1 MTVTFYAQDNEFA
14 AATGGNVNYS
24 AGFSRFD
31 YPPNSSRDLIINSQ
45 PGDSDPRLFEVGEV
59 YTVSFS
65 GNGGATITNATI
77 IRSDYTTQDDGTP
90 IEGNEGAIVFE
101 GLDENGDLTQVVW
114 SPNFDL
120 ETWYFDNFTG
130 GGSPPGFYTQDQD
143 AGQSAQFALPEVRI
157 GLIPGAGGAVR
168 LPVSVP
174 RVRANEILL
183 TGKPF
188 GADDAASWGVINR
201 VVPDGTA
208 LTAAQ
213 DMARDIASNAPLAV
227 RHTLAIAN
235 AAHIGNDAAHWC
247 ENDRIITEIGKTA
260 DAAEGAR
267 AFIEKRAPVWQG
279 K

>member
-1 MTVTFYAQDNEFA
+1 MSDDVVLYSAKAGVATVTLNRPDQRNAINPAVCDAVRAAFDRVEDDPDVRIAILTGAGALFCAGMDLKAFA
-14 AATGGNVNYS
+14 
-24 AGFSRFD
+24 
-31 YPPNSSRDLIINSQ
+31 
-45 PGDSDPRLFEVGEV
+45 
-59 YTVSFS
+59 
-65 GNGGATITNATI
+65 GGAGNTILFGEYGFGGFVKRQRTKPVIAAV
-77 IRSDYTTQDDGTP
+77 
-90 IEGNEGAIVFE
+90 EGAALAG
-101 GLDENGDLTQVVW
+101 GLEMLLAC
-114 SPNFDL
+114 DL
-120 ETWYFDNFTG
+120 EV
-130 GGSPPGFYTQDQD
+130 

-188 GADDAASWGVINR
+188 GAQDALDWGVINR
-201 VVPDGTA
+201 AVPDGSA
-208 LTAAQ
+208 LQAAEE
-213 DMARDIASNAPLAV
+213 MATGIAANAPLAL

-235 AAHIGNDAAHWC
+235 AAHAANDAAHWPD
-247 ENDRIITEIGKTA
+247 NDRLIGEIGKTA